1 MLINNS
7 SCENSFMVYLQE
19 SFKNSRIY
27 IVGNLDKY
35 LHNML
40 IAVILRFFNKW
51 AEWKACLLNW
61 I

>member
-1 MLINNS
+1 
-7 SCENSFMVYLQE
+7 MVYLQK

-40 IAVILRFFNKW
+40 ITVILRFFNKW